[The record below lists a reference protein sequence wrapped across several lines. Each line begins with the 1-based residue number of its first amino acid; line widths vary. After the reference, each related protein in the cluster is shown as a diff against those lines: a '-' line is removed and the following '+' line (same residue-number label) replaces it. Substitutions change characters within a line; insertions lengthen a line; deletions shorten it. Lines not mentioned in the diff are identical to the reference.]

1 MLKGR
6 RDELGTRIAHRL
18 RRRIVTVLMCGMVAI
33 ALLAGFE
40 AGIRRVPPDSVQF
53 TQTDVNGRVL
63 QRSVMTN
70 PARAQRWYRL
80 ILSGAEENS
89 LFDSC
94 NGITPPLAHPN
105 SESYDFMWRG
115 ITIAHVEAT
124 DSACGSIQS
133 VRYTVTQGG
142 MQDWNLYYG
151 SLPAITPQT
160 AP

>member
-1 MLKGR
+1 MLKRWLDDPGAK
-6 RDELGTRIAHRL
+6 IAHQL
-18 RRRIVTVLMCGMVAI
+18 RRRVLI
-33 ALLAGFE
+33 ALLCGIVVITLVAGFE
-40 AGIRRVPPDSVQF
+40 VGIRRIPPDSVQF

-63 QRSVMTN
+63 QRSMVAN
-70 PARAQRWYRL
+70 SSQAQRWYRL

-94 NGITPPLAHPN
+94 NGITPPMARHAN
-105 SESYDFMWRG
+105 EAYDFMWRG

-124 DSACGSIQS
+124 DSACGSTQS